1 MSPRKTV
8 PPGEH
13 CPKCNQVHTKCAG
26 HRRGKRPY
34 EPCKAPPKEGFEV
47 CRMHGGGTQ
56 GAKDKAAERLATMAA
71 AQEVAR
77 LGLRIEVHPAEALLD
92 LVHWTAGEVAYWRAQ
107 VVAIADGPDGSDNLT
122 WGVTRVKEGG
132 DDRGT
137 TQEAKPHI
145 AYAMLRDA
153 SDRLAS
159 YAAAALKAGVDE
171 RRVKLAE
178 AQGVA
183 VAGIQRAILERMF
196 AAVLQLL
203 RSHGID
209 DAKIITALE
218 QAWAEAMGVIVPEEL
233 RRLTD
238 GKEG

>member
-13 CPKCNQVHTKCAG
+13 CPKCNQIHTKCAG

-107 VVAIADGPDGSDNLT
+107 VVAIEDEGGRRSLT
-122 WGVTRVKEGG
+122 WGVTKEKSGG

-137 TQEAKPHI
+137 TQEAKPNI
-145 AYAMLRDA
+145 AYVMLERA

-171 RRVKLAE
+171 RRVRLAE
-178 AQGVA
+178 SQGALVADVIKGILAALHLTPEQWQLVPTVVPAQ
-183 VAGIQRAILERMF
+183 
-196 AAVLQLL
+196 L
-203 RSHGID
+203 R
-209 DAKIITALE
+209 L
-218 QAWAEAMGVIVPEEL
+218 
-233 RRLTD
+233 LTD
-238 GKEG
+238 GKEGSHA